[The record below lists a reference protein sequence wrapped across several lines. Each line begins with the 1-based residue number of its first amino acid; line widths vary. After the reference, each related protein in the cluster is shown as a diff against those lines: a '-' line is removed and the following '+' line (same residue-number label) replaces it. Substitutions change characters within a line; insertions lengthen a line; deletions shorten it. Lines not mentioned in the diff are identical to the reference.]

1 MLVVS
6 LGVLT
11 FQLKV
16 GINLLYIIDK
26 LIGITLEALIGD
38 KEVLFHIA
46 LFNGITCLTCKNH
59 QLAYHVFT
67 TKVDARVGLTVT
79 FLTSHFDGSADWNAT
94 ADNIEDE
101 IQCARKH
108 SLDFENLVARV
119 D

>member
-38 KEVLFHIA
+38 KEVLLKKF
-46 LFNGITCLTCKNH
+46 
-59 QLAYHVFT
+59 
-67 TKVDARVGLTVT
+67 
-79 FLTSHFDGSADWNAT
+79 
-94 ADNIEDE
+94 
-101 IQCARKH
+101 
-108 SLDFENLVARV
+108 
-119 D
+119 